1 MSDKNRFQE
10 MLKDILEVAKVQGN
24 ILSIEEV
31 KSLFGD
37 LQLTEEQYEQIFA
50 YLAANNIKVNGFMEK
65 DYLSSISQ
73 YKEDIKTEELENEKA
88 ESGEDELDDTGEEE
102 NKSELK
108 SKIESNKSK
117 DSAYLEMYLEDISAI
132 KPISSEEEQEIFH
145 KIINGDSI
153 AKNRLIEG
161 YLSYVVEIARNYI
174 NKGTLLEDLI
184 QEGNIGL
191 MSSLENLSNI
201 EIANIKEFITDS
213 IKNFME
219 AAIDMEED
227 SNSFENRIINKTKII
242 SDAAKEIAE
251 DQERDATIQELV
263 DKTKIPVDEI
273 KDLLSMSV
281 DAVKV
286 KVHHHSPKLKV
297 VDKKERK

>member
-37 LQLTEEQYEQIFA
+37 LQLAEEQYEQIFA

-65 DYLSSISQ
+65 DYLNSISQ
-73 YKEDIKTEELENEKA
+73 YKQDIKSEELENEKL
-88 ESGEDELDDTGEEE
+88 ESDEDTLEEEKEAE
-102 NKSELK
+102 NKSE
-108 SKIESNKSK
+108 IESKLESNQSK
-117 DSAYLEMYLEDISAI
+117 DSAYLEMYLEDLSAI
-132 KPISSEEEQEIFH
+132 KLISIEEEQEIFH
-145 KIINGDSI
+145 KIIDGDML

-161 YLSYVVEIARNYI
+161 YLTYVVDIARNYI

-191 MSSLENLSNI
+191 MSAVENISNV
-201 EIANIKEFITDS
+201 ESNFKEFITDN
-213 IKNFME
+213 IKSFIE
-219 AAIDMEED
+219 AAIDMEDD
-227 SNSFENRIINKTKII
+227 SNSFENKIINKTKVL
-242 SDAAKEIAE
+242 SDAAKDIAE
-251 DQERDATIQELV
+251 DQGRDATIQELA

-281 DAVKV
+281 DVVKV

-297 VDKKERK
+297 VDKKERE